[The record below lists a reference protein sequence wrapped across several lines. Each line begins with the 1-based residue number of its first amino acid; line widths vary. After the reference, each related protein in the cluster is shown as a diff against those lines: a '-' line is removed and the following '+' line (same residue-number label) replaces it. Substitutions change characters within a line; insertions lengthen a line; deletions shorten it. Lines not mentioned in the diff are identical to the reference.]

1 MGHVV
6 SRAAWDGGDPCATR
20 RGRFLTLEEVS
31 LLGEAFN
38 RVEVNGANPNAVAIA
53 RLWALTGCRRNEIAE
68 LKVHEVK
75 LDQNLF
81 EFDDTKTGKSIRPFG
96 PAAAALS
103 RSF

>member
-1 MGHVV
+1 M
-6 SRAAWDGGDPCATR
+6 
-20 RGRFLTLEEVS
+20 
-31 LLGEAFN
+31 GEAFN

-81 EFDDTKTGKSIRPFG
+81 EFDDTRLESPFV
-96 PAAAALS
+96 PSARRLRRSS